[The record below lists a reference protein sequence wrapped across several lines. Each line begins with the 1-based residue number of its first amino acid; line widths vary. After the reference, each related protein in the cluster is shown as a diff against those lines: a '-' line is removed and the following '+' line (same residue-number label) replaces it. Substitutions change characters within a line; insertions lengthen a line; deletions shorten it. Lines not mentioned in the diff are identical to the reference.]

1 MKTSDVTKEVV
12 SKERLA
18 QPIRRGAVALLL
30 LLGTMAHAQVPPDL
44 NDPQLIAAGK
54 KRFNQACFYCHGQD
68 GIGGKGATL
77 QNRKDLEPQ
86 VIFNTISNGRVRGS
100 SVMPPWK
107 SGLTEE
113 QIWQLTAFIVSLRDV
128 K

>member
-1 MKTSDVTKEVV
+1 MKTSDIH
-12 SKERLA
+12 RAALA
-18 QPIRRGAVALLL
+18 TLLL
-30 LLGTMAHAQVPPDL
+30 ACGVAAHAGPPQDL
-44 NDPQLIAAGK
+44 GDPALVAAGK

-77 QNRKDLEPQ
+77 RNRPDLEPD

-113 QIWQLTAFIVSLRDV
+113 QIWQLTAFIVSLRDAPQ
-128 K
+128 